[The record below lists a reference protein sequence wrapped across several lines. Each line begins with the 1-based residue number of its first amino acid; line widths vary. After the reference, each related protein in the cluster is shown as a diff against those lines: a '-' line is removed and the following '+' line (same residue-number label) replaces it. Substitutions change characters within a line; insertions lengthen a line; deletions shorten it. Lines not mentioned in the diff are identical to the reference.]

1 MRRFRLLVLTIIIT
15 AASSFTALAGQWIKD
30 NKGWW
35 YKYNKGWWPAAKW
48 QEIDGKW
55 YYFARFG
62 EGRST
67 GEMYQS
73 ETTPDGYKVDS
84 NGVFI
89 N

>member
-1 MRRFRLLVLTIIIT
+1 MRRFRLLALTIIIT

-55 YYFARFG
+55 YYFYA
-62 EGRST
+62 
-67 GEMYQS
+67 
-73 ETTPDGYKVDS
+73 DG
-84 NGVFI
+84 
-89 N
+89 